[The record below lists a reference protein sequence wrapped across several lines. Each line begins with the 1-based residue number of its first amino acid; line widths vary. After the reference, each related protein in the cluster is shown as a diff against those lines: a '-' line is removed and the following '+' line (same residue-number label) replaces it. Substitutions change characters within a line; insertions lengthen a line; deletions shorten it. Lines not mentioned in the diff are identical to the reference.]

1 MKREGPLLE
10 SLTRRLSETPPEFL
24 TEPRI
29 GHRGTVNVAAVV
41 NDTLVAL
48 GQSPLDAG
56 QALTFQSTDADQD
69 RNRLQ
74 TVLIGCWLLYDDW
87 FRQHPDE
94 TEHALAFLNED
105 IRALSAVTTAQKFV
119 NDPDRREELA
129 RVTLNALGLR
139 PKGETR
145 AQAQD
150 RLVTLNAAERARVV
164 QAARAAMERAQAVRD
179 AMAKQAAEEAAA
191 KAYRE

>member
-1 MKREGPLLE
+1 MKREGPLVE

-29 GHRGTVNVAAVV
+29 GRKGTVNVAAVV

-48 GQSPLDAG
+48 GQPPLTPR
-56 QALTFQSTDADQD
+56 QAQTFQATDAKQD

-74 TVLIGCWLLYDDW
+74 TVLVGCWLLYDEW
-87 FRQHPDE
+87 FRQHPE
-94 TEHALAFLNED
+94 GNERALSFLSENTSE
-105 IRALSAVTTAQKFV
+105 LSAVTGAQKFV
-119 NDPDRREELA
+119 NDPDRREEMA
-129 RVTLNALGLR
+129 RVTLSVLGLR
-139 PKGETR
+139 PKGETIT
-145 AQAQD
+145 QAQD
-150 RLVTLNAAERARVV
+150 RLATLNAAERERVV
-164 QAARAAMERAQAVRD
+164 RAAREAMERAEAVRA